1 MEIKIASHLSMV
13 HDVVLVSRIR
23 HAGLHVGVEEGL
35 GAVGNRAWGLQVPYV
50 EYNVT
55 MHLKMHLLTR

>member
-13 HDVVLVSRIR
+13 HDVVLVHVSRIR

-35 GAVGNRAWGLQVPYV
+35 GAVGDRAWGLQVP
-50 EYNVT
+50 
-55 MHLKMHLLTR
+55 L

>member
-35 GAVGNRAWGLQVPYV
+35 GAVGNRAWGLQVP
-50 EYNVT
+50 
-55 MHLKMHLLTR
+55 L